1 MMGPFTSIRQ
11 KFEALYHL
19 QFLLKKKKNQS
30 RALRCAFGD
39 LAQSPD
45 HTMQHGVVMG
55 EVSCKSEFS
64 SMLL

>member
-19 QFLLKKKKNQS
+19 EFLLKKKS

-45 HTMQHGVVMG
+45 HTMQHGVVIG

-64 SMLL
+64 LMLL